1 MCENELFL
9 SLLMNGFTTTTT
21 TGYLFL
27 DTKPGRLAIL
37 IIIGILLLYK

>member
-9 SLLMNGFTTTTT
+9 SLLMNGFATTSR
-21 TGYLFL
+21 YLFL

-37 IIIGILLLYK
+37 IVIGILLLNK

>member
-9 SLLMNGFTTTTT
+9 SLLMNGFTTTT

-37 IIIGILLLYK
+37 IIIGILLLNK